1 MEEEHKDG
9 EDEVQEVEK
18 EEEGLKRR
26 RSSKRRTY
34 KQDGSLAGVQDSQL
48 LVLAGG
54 EDSGSVPAPAG
65 AVDHVGVDAVD
76 PHHGLATGHVPQDD
90 HVIAA
95 WGWGTGGRSYPIIVS
110 TRSSSRT
117 SGLSLTCTQ
126 QHVVGGGVP
135 AQGAHPLGVSV
146 QFDHRLGEGRRQPA
160 VGDLPDLSSR
170 GQRTQAGSSETTQ
183 EEGGAVR

>member
-1 MEEEHKDG
+1 MEEEYKDG
-9 EDEVQEVEK
+9 ENEVQEVEK
-18 EEEGLKRR
+18 EEEELKRR
-26 RSSKRRTY
+26 RSSRRRTY
-34 KQDGSLAGVQDSQL
+34 KQDGSLVGVQDSQL

-54 EDSGSVPAPAG
+54 EDSGSVPVPAG
-65 AVDHVGVDAVD
+65 AVDHVSVDAVD
-76 PHHGLATGHVPQDD
+76 PHHGLAAGHVPQDD

-95 WGWGTGGRSYPIIVS
+95 WGQGGRGYPIILS

-117 SGLSLTCTQ
+117 SGLGLTCTQ

-146 QFDHRLGEGRRQPA
+146 QLDHRLGERRRQPA

-183 EEGGAVR
+183 EDGGAVR